1 MKGFWGAV
9 QQLASFVEPSFSKL
23 LSSGVP
29 GILGKDWHII
39 IFPRDIPFWSK
50 TQLCFRVPNSDLE
63 NKIFGLTKFPLKGI
77 SRKIKGGGVCV
88 QISILYTWNT
98 ITVKTQLAQETVT
111 VPVDLDRK
119 CYTS

>member
-39 IFPRDIPFWSK
+39 IFPRDIPFRSK

-77 SRKIKGGGVCV
+77 SRKIKGGCVCV
-88 QISILYTWNT
+88 CVFKSHFFILG
-98 ITVKTQLAQETVT
+98 I
-111 VPVDLDRK
+111 P
-119 CYTS
+119 